1 MSEVILSDRRQE
13 QIAKNHTELL
23 GWAVAW
29 RKRSEVAEAENT
41 RLRAELNDSTET
53 SRKAIELMSDAVAE
67 VEKLRA
73 ELKAQKEIAAILQQ
87 GQQPTDVAPKSL
99 CCPDVKTPR

>member
-29 RKRSEVAEAENT
+29 RKRSEVAEAEIM
-41 RLRAELNDSTET
+41 RLRAALDDSTET
-53 SRKAIELMSDAVAE
+53 SRKAIELMNDAVAE
-67 VEKLRA
+67 VVTLRA
-73 ELKAQKEIAAILQQ
+73 QLAECTCSHQRRERLSDDAKRDKVLSD
-87 GQQPTDVAPKSL
+87 G
-99 CCPDVKTPR
+99 